1 MLTVCRATSAP
12 CSKCVNEGFVLF
24 LTKETKAQ
32 GSYVTCLKTHGYS
45 GGTRIL
51 TYSHVE
57 PLTLAV
63 HYSVSQKYS
72 MHDTGCLGLVHWDDP
87 EGGYAEGGGRRV
99 QDGEH
104 MYTCGGFIL
113 IFGKTNTIM

>member
-1 MLTVCRATSAP
+1 MLLLLPAANV
-12 CSKCVNEGFVLF
+12 SKKDLFSVF

-32 GSYVTCLKTHGYS
+32 GSYVTWLKTHGYS

-63 HYSVSQKYS
+63 HYSVSQKFKTFFES
-72 MHDTGCLGLVHWDDP
+72 TSNQ
-87 EGGYAEGGGRRV
+87 GYIV
-99 QDGEH
+99 VVIYL
-104 MYTCGGFIL
+104 YTTL
-113 IFGKTNTIM
+113 